1 MDGLGKDYSLAPVN
15 NYFYKNRT
23 LQRFTDSHMNVLGA
37 KWKSRRKLITPSFH
51 FSILQDFISVFD
63 SVGENLLRKLRSEV
77 GKDSVEISKIISLYT
92 LDVICGK
99 LNENLFSIFYFYTV
113 F

>member
-1 MDGLGKDYSLAPVN
+1 
-15 NYFYKNRT
+15 
-23 LQRFTDSHMNVLGA
+23 MNVLGA
-37 KWKSRRKLITPSFH
+37 KWKSHRKLITPSFH
-51 FSILQDFISVFD
+51 FSILQDFIGVFD
-63 SVGENLLRKLRSEV
+63 RVGENLLRKLSAEV

-99 LNENLFSIFYFYTV
+99 LNRNIFLIFYFYSV